1 MMYIGVGRY
10 PQYLDT
16 YRQYLRAYSS
26 IAKSR
31 YTAVYRSSTKY
42 REMA

>member
-16 YRQYLRAYSS
+16 YRQYLREDTS
-26 IAKSR
+26 IAEFTIYHGIS
-31 YTAVYRSSTKY
+31 
-42 REMA
+42 